1 MIKKYIKSSLLLG
14 AALLMGTGCTG
25 DFEDINTNPY
35 QIPDSE
41 VKMSD
46 LFNEAQLSIF
56 YNQSNGNWEYQL
68 IQNLNADLYS
78 GYLAIPTA

>member
-41 VKMSD
+41 VKMGD
-46 LFNEAQLSIF
+46 LFNLS
-56 YNQSNGNWEYQL
+56 L
-68 IQNLNADLYS
+68 IH
-78 GYLAIPTA
+78 I